1 MSEFFA
7 NNATLIVFL
16 HVLGAVVW
24 IGGMIAIRVAVHP
37 VVSRGG
43 LTQAW
48 MLQSDKVELM
58 LKPAQRLGIT
68 LQIVGR
74 LFNLV
79 MPFIVILLVTALIMA
94 VALKGHQGD
103 QKDLFIAKEIIWSI
117 MTLNYGYMYLK
128 RKEAHRL
135 FEKGDIAAA
144 KQKVAP
150 FANLLLPINIAL
162 GIIALFM
169 GVVLRG
175 L

>member
-7 NNATLIVFL
+7 NNAAVIVFL
-16 HVLGAVVW
+16 HVLSAMIWV
-24 IGGMIAIRVAVHP
+24 GGMVAVRVAVHP
-37 VVSRGG
+37 VISRGG

-79 MPFIVILLVTALIMA
+79 MPFIVIILITALMMA
-94 VALKGHQGD
+94 VALKGHHGD

-117 MTLNYGYMYLK
+117 MALNYGYMYLK

-144 KQKVAP
+144 KQKVTY
-150 FANLLLPINIAL
+150 FANVLLPINIAL
-162 GIIALFM
+162 GIVALFM